1 MKNKKDLSQALRDNL
16 LRRKMSQNQEP
27 KKLQKIYEGKAKI
40 LYETQDENFL
50 IQYFKDD
57 ATAFNNLK
65 KEIIAEKGL
74 LNNIISEFI
83 MLEIAKNNVP
93 THFIK
98 KLNEREQLVKKAKII
113 PLEIIVRNI
122 AAGSMAKRL
131 GLEEGLRLTAP
142 VFEICYK
149 KDELADPIINDDH
162 AINVLQIVTKNQ
174 LDEIKNYTLKINQI
188 LQQLFLKAKIK
199 LVDFK
204 IEFGFDS
211 VGKIMLADEISPDSC
226 RLWDVETLEKLDKD
240 RFRRNL
246 GGLVEAYKE
255 VAKRLGIKY

>member
-131 GLEEGLRLTAP
+131 GLEECLRLTAP

-162 AINVLQIVTKNQ
+162 AINVLQI
-174 LDEIKNYTLKINQI
+174 
-188 LQQLFLKAKIK
+188 
-199 LVDFK
+199 
-204 IEFGFDS
+204 
-211 VGKIMLADEISPDSC
+211 
-226 RLWDVETLEKLDKD
+226 
-240 RFRRNL
+240 
-246 GGLVEAYKE
+246 
-255 VAKRLGIKY
+255 